1 MRAAGPFCRSEKS
14 HQDCWKK
21 NPDRYRFYRYNSGH
35 DQYLQKVCGKDVAMN
50 TVKSDMS
57 DTYGKPDERGV
68 TKGANTL
75 HYKVTQEN
83 GTESAFKMNTG
94 TSTNLAFMLILSP
107 ANRCSILLTS
117 AIRALDGFQDIK
129 THPLP
134 RHIEHASC

>member
-1 MRAAGPFCRSEKS
+1 MV
-14 HQDCWKK
+14 
-21 NPDRYRFYRYNSGH
+21 NPTKEE
-35 DQYLQKVCGKDVAMN
+35 LQ
-50 TVKSDMS
+50 
-57 DTYGKPDERGV
+57 RGL
-68 TKGANTL
+68 TPL